1 MKEIVEEKMKKKR
14 LMAIT
19 IDFLVACL
27 IVLVVETIINLSVK
41 EVLPFGVFG
50 LIAGVHFSFY
60 WLLCK
65 DCYKGMSFGKRIM
78 GIQIINLKTHNIA
91 GPLRCV
97 ARNLCYCL
105 HFIEL
110 VIFFASPKGQR
121 IGDILTSTKVVQK
134 NGCLQQKM
142 ASGFYIYRFFIYLD
156 IRSCNFLYKIKV
168 SYYAMI

>member
-1 MKEIVEEKMKKKR
+1 MEEMKKKR
-14 LMAIT
+14 FYAIV
-19 IDFLVACL
+19 IDFFIACIMVWMVDAIICL
-27 IVLVVETIINLSVK
+27 IVTPTP
-41 EVLPFGVFG
+41 PFLMFPT
-50 LIAGVHFSFY
+50 ACAMHFFVY
-60 WLLCK
+60 YFFCK

-134 NGCLQQKM
+134 NGCLQQKIRPV
-142 ASGFYIYRFFIYLD
+142 AFTFIAFLFIWILGVVISYIRLK
-156 IRSCNFLYKIKV
+156 SLT
-168 SYYAMI
+168 MQ

>member
-1 MKEIVEEKMKKKR
+1 M
-14 LMAIT
+14 
-19 IDFLVACL
+19 
-27 IVLVVETIINLSVK
+27 SVK

-134 NGCLQQKM
+134 KRLFTTKNQ